1 MLKPPE
7 PPSDPIEPRNVKPA
21 GEWRVVEASFVT
33 SAPGLIQCPLPEL
46 PEIAIAGRSNVG
58 KSSLIN
64 TLCQRRNL
72 AKTSSTP
79 GKTRLINY
87 FHLRIEPGAIRF
99 HLVDLP
105 GYGYSKVDKST
116 REQWGKSLAVFLE
129 KRALRGIL
137 QLVDARHE
145 PTALDL
151 QMREWITFR
160 RLPAIT
166 IVTKCDKLTQSETA
180 KVRQRITERLRLRD
194 GEPCILTSSVSRK
207 GMKELLQALVDWTG
221 EPRN

>member
-1 MLKPPE
+1 M
-7 PPSDPIEPRNVKPA
+7 
-21 GEWRVVEASFVT
+21 EWRVAEASFVT
-33 SAPGLIQCPLPEL
+33 SAPGLKQCPPPEL

-87 FHLRIEPGAIRF
+87 FHVRIEPGAIRL

-145 PTALDL
+145 PAALDL
-151 QMREWITFR
+151 QMREWITAR
-160 RLPAIT
+160 GLPAIT
-166 IVTKCDKLTQSETA
+166 ILTKCDKLNQSETA
-180 KVRQRITERLRLRD
+180 KVRKQVAERLRLRD
-194 GEPCILTSSVSRK
+194 GESCILTSSVSRK
-207 GMKELLQALVDWTG
+207 GMQELLRALVDWAG
-221 EPRN
+221 